1 MRFFLLAVIAI
12 FPSLHAQ
19 GVVNYPDAVY
29 TRDNTD
35 PDPRIVSSYQ
45 DGIVPSARQI
55 HSHAPH
61 YAYVREAD
69 LMYAKRIWRV
79 IDFREKINQY
89 FIFPLTESN
98 NRINLITILQ
108 KGIQEE
114 ALTPFDPY
122 EGDDFKVQM
131 SREDALK
138 LGCGWDTVPVYN
150 HLPPY
155 EWLRDTV
162 IQRNFDGMTVKKLR
176 IKEDWFFDMKRSVM
190 EVRIVGICP
199 VMEVID
205 LATGEKKG
213 EMPMYWIHFDQAR
226 SWLAGF
232 RIYNPWNYA
241 QRITYDDAFQ
251 KRFFNSLIYK
261 QDNVQDRRI
270 AEYEQGVDAL
280 LEAEKIKNDL
290 MLFEHDVWE
299 Q

>member
-1 MRFFLLAVIAI
+1 MKFTTFLFAAFTVFFLPIK
-12 FPSLHAQ
+12 AQ
-19 GVVNYPDAVY
+19 GVLDGVY
-29 TRDNTD
+29 TREND
-35 PDPRIVSSYQ
+35 PNPHVVSSYQ
-45 DGIVPSARQI
+45 DGIVPSARLVQ
-55 HSHAPH
+55 SHAPH
-61 YAYVREAD
+61 YTYVREAD

-89 FIFPLTESN
+89 FIFPLTENN
-98 NRINLITILQ
+98 NRINLITIIQ
-108 KGIQEE
+108 KGIAEN

-122 EGDDFKVQM
+122 AGDDFKVQM
-131 SREDALK
+131 SKQSALN
-138 LGCGWDTVPVYN
+138 LGCRVDTIDSIDPN
-150 HLPPY
+150 PPY
-155 EWLRDTV
+155 LPLGKTV
-162 IQRNFDGMTVKKLR
+162 VVTPFDGMTVKKLR

-205 LATGEKKG
+205 PNTGEKKG
-213 EMPMYWIHFDQAR
+213 EMPMYWINFDQAR

-261 QDNVQDRRI
+261 QDNIQDRRI